1 MHAKVKA
8 TIERDYITW
17 CLCKALKYW
26 QNIFLL
32 KKIPALVFSSIV
44 QWPWRCVFLRVF
56 DLLIPN
62 SLTYASDVN
71 LDAPLSIFKFKSLTV
86 ISARAFKNIYLS
98 PGDAQKSNHHIRIIT
113 SLITQIR
120 RAIVFI
126 IIGCEF
132 GRTPFGIGNQ
142 KVNEPN
148 NQYLFLVKSNQILN

>member
-1 MHAKVKA
+1 MFFLDVKAKVLLDTNTYW
-8 TIERDYITW
+8 TI
-17 CLCKALKYW
+17 LKIKSLPLELIPTYPPH
-26 QNIFLL
+26 NIFAL

-98 PGDAQKSNHHIRIIT
+98 PGDAQKSNHHKDYNISDYSKKT
-113 SLITQIR
+113 

-126 IIGCEF
+126 VIGCELIN
-132 GRTPFGIGNQ
+132 P
-142 KVNEPN
+142 VNLE
-148 NQYLFLVKSNQILN
+148 